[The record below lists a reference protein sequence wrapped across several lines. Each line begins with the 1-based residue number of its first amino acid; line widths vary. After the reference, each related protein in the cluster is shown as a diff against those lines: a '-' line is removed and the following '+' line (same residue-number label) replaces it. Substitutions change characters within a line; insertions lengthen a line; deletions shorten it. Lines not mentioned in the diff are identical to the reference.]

1 LDSVLPQELY
11 AELISGSN
19 IMSTKMVGICED
31 TNASASDV
39 GNPSDDCS
47 INTTNN
53 ISIGRINPIC
63 FSCGKF
69 CIFRELIPV
78 KKGKCSNNTNCRSS
92 RMRAHEFYCELCQT
106 SICISCSVSVSAMHD
121 VEKYVRTA
129 KNLTNLCGN
138 NGKFE
143 VSSEINY

>member
-1 LDSVLPQELY
+1 MLLTER
-11 AELISGSN
+11 
-19 IMSTKMVGICED
+19 VGIPED
-31 TNASASDV
+31 TNVSASAG

-53 ISIGRINPIC
+53 IPIGRISPMC

-69 CIFRELIPV
+69 CLFRELNKM
-78 KKGKCSNNTNCRSS
+78 KKGKCSNNDNCRSS

-121 VEKYVRTA
+121 VDKFVRTA
-129 KNLTNLCGN
+129 KKLTSLCGN
-138 NGKFE
+138 TGKFE
-143 VSSEINY
+143 VSNEINY